1 MDKKNIIRSFLL
13 LMFVAGLSCA
23 SARAGAEVPEFDSQK
38 AFAFLVRQCEIGPRN
53 PGSEGHRKG
62 RDYLQATLAQYAD
75 SVRTQ
80 PFPLRFGRPEQTEEA
95 YNIIARFQPEKKE
108 RILLC
113 AHWDTRPW
121 ADEDPDPKNHDTPVL
136 GANDGASGV
145 AVLLEVARLLHKHK
159 APVGVDIVH
168 KSIHFPA
175 TLVDGDW
182 DTGGVWE
189 YDLELGPQ
197 DLEQD
202 IEVIAYDPAKNEAT
216 HTVAIRLDIVPPS
229 LHIDAVPSEVTTAF
243 VWINGTTDAGIPSVL
258 VQSQPYPVENG
269 VFTIQWSLVAGEN
282 QINVTV
288 QDEAGNTQRDIV
300 TTTYDY
306 TPPPQPDDI
315 EPSTGLTTSTT
326 LGIAILLMAIVIM
339 VVVLFVTRQRGRR

>member
-80 PFPLRFGRPEQTEEA
+80 PFPLRFGRPAQTEEA
-95 YNIIARFQPEKKE
+95 YNIIARFQPEKKG

-121 ADEDPDPKNHDTPVL
+121 ANEDPDPKNHDTPVL

-159 APVGVDIVH
+159 APVGVDIVLFDGEDAGT
-168 KSIHFPA
+168 SGSMNSWAQGSQYFA
-175 TLVDGDW
+175 RTLAPQDRPIFGVLIDMIGDA
-182 DTGGVWE
+182 DLVITKEANSLAAARPVVEKVWKIAQ
-189 YDLELGPQ
+189 DLGCTAFKPELGSSIM
-197 DLEQD
+197 DD
-202 IEVIAYDPAKNEAT
+202 
-216 HTVAIRLDIVPPS
+216 
-229 LHIDAVPSEVTTAF
+229 HIPLLQ
-243 VWINGTTDAGIPSVL
+243 IGIPCIDLIDLDYPYWHTISDTPDKCSASSLDQVGRVL
-258 VQSQPYPVENG
+258 VHL
-269 VFTIQWSLVAGEN
+269 I
-282 QINVTV
+282 
-288 QDEAGNTQRDIV
+288 
-300 TTTYDY
+300 Y
-306 TPPPQPDDI
+306 TH
-315 EPSTGLTTSTT
+315 E
-326 LGIAILLMAIVIM
+326 GI
-339 VVVLFVTRQRGRR
+339 

>member
-145 AVLLEVARLLHKHK
+145 AVLLEVARLLHKHQ
-159 APVGVDIVH
+159 APVGVDIVLFDGEDAGT
-168 KSIHFPA
+168 SGSMNSWAQGSQYFA
-175 TLVDGDW
+175 RTLAPQDRPVFGVLIDMIGDA
-182 DTGGVWE
+182 DLVITKEANSLAAARPVVEKVWKIAQ
-189 YDLELGPQ
+189 DLGCTAFKPELGSSIM
-197 DLEQD
+197 DD
-202 IEVIAYDPAKNEAT
+202 
-216 HTVAIRLDIVPPS
+216 
-229 LHIDAVPSEVTTAF
+229 HIPLLQV
-243 VWINGTTDAGIPSVL
+243 GIPCIDLIDLDYPYWHTISDTPDKCSASSLDQVGRVL
-258 VQSQPYPVENG
+258 VHLIYTHEG
-269 VFTIQWSLVAGEN
+269 V
-282 QINVTV
+282 
-288 QDEAGNTQRDIV
+288 
-300 TTTYDY
+300 
-306 TPPPQPDDI
+306 
-315 EPSTGLTTSTT
+315 
-326 LGIAILLMAIVIM
+326 
-339 VVVLFVTRQRGRR
+339 

>member
-159 APVGVDIVH
+159 APVGVDIVLFDGEDAGT
-168 KSIHFPA
+168 SGSMNSWAQGSQYFA
-175 TLVDGDW
+175 RTLAPQDRPIFGVLIDMIGDA
-182 DTGGVWE
+182 DLVITKEANSLAAARPVVEKVWKIAQ
-189 YDLELGPQ
+189 DLGCTAFKPELGSSIM
-197 DLEQD
+197 DD
-202 IEVIAYDPAKNEAT
+202 
-216 HTVAIRLDIVPPS
+216 
-229 LHIDAVPSEVTTAF
+229 HIPLLQV
-243 VWINGTTDAGIPSVL
+243 GIPCIDLIDLDYPYWHTISDTPDKCSASSLDQVGRVL
-258 VQSQPYPVENG
+258 VHL
-269 VFTIQWSLVAGEN
+269 I
-282 QINVTV
+282 
-288 QDEAGNTQRDIV
+288 
-300 TTTYDY
+300 Y
-306 TPPPQPDDI
+306 TH
-315 EPSTGLTTSTT
+315 E
-326 LGIAILLMAIVIM
+326 GI
-339 VVVLFVTRQRGRR
+339 

>member
-159 APVGVDIVH
+159 APVGVDIVLFDGEDAGT
-168 KSIHFPA
+168 SGSMNSWAQGAQYFA
-175 TLVDGDW
+175 RTLAPQDRPVFGVLIDMIGDA
-182 DTGGVWE
+182 DLVITKEANSLAAARPLVEKVWKIAR
-189 YDLELGPQ
+189 DLGCTAFRPELGSSIM
-197 DLEQD
+197 DD
-202 IEVIAYDPAKNEAT
+202 
-216 HTVAIRLDIVPPS
+216 
-229 LHIDAVPSEVTTAF
+229 HIPLLQ
-243 VWINGTTDAGIPSVL
+243 AGIPCIDLIDLDYPYWHTISDTPDKCSAASLDQVGRVL
-258 VQSQPYPVENG
+258 LHLIY
-269 VFTIQWSLVAGEN
+269 
-282 QINVTV
+282 
-288 QDEAGNTQRDIV
+288 
-300 TTTYDY
+300 TY
-306 TPPPQPDDI
+306 
-315 EPSTGLTTSTT
+315 
-326 LGIAILLMAIVIM
+326 
-339 VVVLFVTRQRGRR
+339 

>member
-75 SVRTQ
+75 SVRPQ

-159 APVGVDIVH
+159 APVGVDIVLFDGEDAGT
-168 KSIHFPA
+168 SGSMNSWAQGSQYFA
-175 TLVDGDW
+175 RTLAPQDRPIFGVLIDMIGDA
-182 DTGGVWE
+182 DLVITKEANSLAAARPVVEKVWKIAQ
-189 YDLELGPQ
+189 DLGCTAFKPELGSSIM
-197 DLEQD
+197 DD
-202 IEVIAYDPAKNEAT
+202 
-216 HTVAIRLDIVPPS
+216 
-229 LHIDAVPSEVTTAF
+229 HIPLLQ
-243 VWINGTTDAGIPSVL
+243 IGIPCIDLIDLDYPYWHTISDTPDKCSASSLDQVGRVL
-258 VQSQPYPVENG
+258 VHL
-269 VFTIQWSLVAGEN
+269 I
-282 QINVTV
+282 
-288 QDEAGNTQRDIV
+288 
-300 TTTYDY
+300 Y
-306 TPPPQPDDI
+306 TH
-315 EPSTGLTTSTT
+315 E
-326 LGIAILLMAIVIM
+326 GI
-339 VVVLFVTRQRGRR
+339 

>member
-95 YNIIARFQPEKKE
+95 YNIIARFQPGKKE

-159 APVGVDIVH
+159 APVGVDIVLFDGEDAGT
-168 KSIHFPA
+168 SGSMNSWAQGSQYFA
-175 TLVDGDW
+175 RTLAPQDRPIFGVLIDMIGDA
-182 DTGGVWE
+182 DLVITKEANSLAAARPVVEKVWKIAQ
-189 YDLELGPQ
+189 DLGCTAFKPELGSSIM
-197 DLEQD
+197 DD
-202 IEVIAYDPAKNEAT
+202 
-216 HTVAIRLDIVPPS
+216 
-229 LHIDAVPSEVTTAF
+229 HIPLLQ
-243 VWINGTTDAGIPSVL
+243 IGIPCIDLIDLDYPYWHTISDTPDKCSASSLDQVGRVL
-258 VQSQPYPVENG
+258 VHL
-269 VFTIQWSLVAGEN
+269 I
-282 QINVTV
+282 
-288 QDEAGNTQRDIV
+288 
-300 TTTYDY
+300 Y
-306 TPPPQPDDI
+306 TH
-315 EPSTGLTTSTT
+315 E
-326 LGIAILLMAIVIM
+326 GI
-339 VVVLFVTRQRGRR
+339 

>member
-159 APVGVDIVH
+159 APVGVDIVLFDGEDAGT
-168 KSIHFPA
+168 SGSMNSWAQGSQYFA
-175 TLVDGDW
+175 RTLAPQDRPIFGVLIDMIGDA
-182 DTGGVWE
+182 DLVITKEANSLAAARPVVEKVWKIAQ
-189 YDLELGPQ
+189 DLGCTAFKPELGSSIM
-197 DLEQD
+197 DD
-202 IEVIAYDPAKNEAT
+202 
-216 HTVAIRLDIVPPS
+216 
-229 LHIDAVPSEVTTAF
+229 HIPLLQ
-243 VWINGTTDAGIPSVL
+243 IGIPCIDLIDLDYPYWHTISDTPDKCSASSLDQVGRVL
-258 VQSQPYPVENG
+258 VHLIYTHEG
-269 VFTIQWSLVAGEN
+269 V
-282 QINVTV
+282 
-288 QDEAGNTQRDIV
+288 
-300 TTTYDY
+300 
-306 TPPPQPDDI
+306 
-315 EPSTGLTTSTT
+315 
-326 LGIAILLMAIVIM
+326 
-339 VVVLFVTRQRGRR
+339 

>member
-159 APVGVDIVH
+159 APVGVDIVLFDGEDAGT
-168 KSIHFPA
+168 SGSMNSWAQGSQYFA
-175 TLVDGDW
+175 RTLAPQDRPIFGVLIDMIGDA
-182 DTGGVWE
+182 DLVITKEANSLAAARPVVEKVWKIAQ
-189 YDLELGPQ
+189 DLGCTAFKPELGSSIM
-197 DLEQD
+197 DD
-202 IEVIAYDPAKNEAT
+202 
-216 HTVAIRLDIVPPS
+216 
-229 LHIDAVPSEVTTAF
+229 HIPLLQ
-243 VWINGTTDAGIPSVL
+243 IGIPCIDLIDLDYPYWHTISDTPDKCSASSLDQVGRVL
-258 VQSQPYPVENG
+258 VHL
-269 VFTIQWSLVAGEN
+269 I
-282 QINVTV
+282 
-288 QDEAGNTQRDIV
+288 
-300 TTTYDY
+300 Y
-306 TPPPQPDDI
+306 TH
-315 EPSTGLTTSTT
+315 E
-326 LGIAILLMAIVIM
+326 GI
-339 VVVLFVTRQRGRR
+339 

>member
-1 MDKKNIIRSFLL
+1 MDKKNIIRSFLI

-23 SARAGAEVPEFDSQK
+23 SARAGAEIPEFDSQK

-159 APVGVDIVH
+159 APVGVDIVLFDGEDAGT
-168 KSIHFPA
+168 SGSMNSWAQGSQYFA
-175 TLVDGDW
+175 RTLAPQDRPIFGVLIDMIGDA
-182 DTGGVWE
+182 DLVITKEANSLAAARPVVEKVWKIAQ
-189 YDLELGPQ
+189 DLGCTAFKPELGSSIM
-197 DLEQD
+197 DD
-202 IEVIAYDPAKNEAT
+202 
-216 HTVAIRLDIVPPS
+216 
-229 LHIDAVPSEVTTAF
+229 HIPLLQ
-243 VWINGTTDAGIPSVL
+243 IGIPCIDLIDLDYPYWHTISDTPDKCSASSLDQVGRVL
-258 VQSQPYPVENG
+258 VHL
-269 VFTIQWSLVAGEN
+269 I
-282 QINVTV
+282 
-288 QDEAGNTQRDIV
+288 
-300 TTTYDY
+300 Y
-306 TPPPQPDDI
+306 TH
-315 EPSTGLTTSTT
+315 E
-326 LGIAILLMAIVIM
+326 GI
-339 VVVLFVTRQRGRR
+339 